1 MNNEVYIQVDHIAIG
16 SSLENMFM
24 NELQRIVK
32 PTFVKEIKQCK
43 QYVGDKTNLYIYWNS
58 FAPHS

>member
-1 MNNEVYIQVDHIAIG
+1 
-16 SSLENMFM
+16 M
-24 NELQRIVK
+24 NELQRVVK